1 MFVKSLIFQT
11 WKSSGAIR
19 STPLPRYECET
30 PDIQFYQRGGRWCW
44 KSSRELGQSGHHN
57 SKNKI
62 QSVINWILQSSQIGI
77 LFEDVENIFSCGFY
91 TLFCRTYVRWMHLH
105 WIVHSVIGGDGR
117 GEWNKSQKMN
127 QDVVWLSWMHFLL
140 LASVT
145 SSAWE
150 QWLRRVTSTRA
161 SNEGSQRFHNHGDGP

>member
-1 MFVKSLIFQT
+1 MNETERHMIFSCQCGGVG
-11 WKSSGAIR
+11 GAE
-19 STPLPRYECET
+19 SWDKVVT
-30 PDIQFYQRGGRWCW
+30 
-44 KSSRELGQSGHHN
+44 N

-77 LFEDVENIFSCGFY
+77 LFVEVENIF
-91 TLFCRTYVRWMHLH
+91 LFCRTYVRWMHLH
-105 WIVHSVIGGDGR
+105 WIVYSVIGGDGR

-127 QDVVWLSWMHFLL
+127 QDVVWLSWMHFPL

-150 QWLRRVTSTRA
+150 QWLWATGA
-161 SNEGSQRFHNHGDGP
+161 SNEGLRKFHNHGEGPYHQPQ